1 MYTTRTTYTSC
12 RKTKR
17 KTKNG
22 DLVHRQIVSYRQ
34 SIVVFVHR
42 HTRHNYKWHS
52 YQSDIMFLVLC
63 DKLYGHCVIDSRGQQ
78 SGRVRHGAPLRIT
91 AHLLRVICPII
102 IYLLMD
108 LRSFLLWHQRKGKI
122 ILLFHEAEWRR
133 QRSEWGNKC
142 HVSRRK
148 TNDGKK
154 NAE

>member
-1 MYTTRTTYTSC
+1 MCTRTTYTSG

-42 HTRHNYKWHS
+42 HTLATTTNGTVINQTLCFWFCAQNY
-52 YQSDIMFLVLC
+52 M
-63 DKLYGHCVIDSRGQQ
+63 VIASSTVGQPWRALL
-78 SGRVRHGAPLRIT
+78 RVT

-122 ILLFHEAEWRR
+122 II
-133 QRSEWGNKC
+133 
-142 HVSRRK
+142 VSRGRMTSTAIRVRAK
-148 TNDGKK
+148 SATYRDAIRMPKK
-154 NAE
+154 EQNN